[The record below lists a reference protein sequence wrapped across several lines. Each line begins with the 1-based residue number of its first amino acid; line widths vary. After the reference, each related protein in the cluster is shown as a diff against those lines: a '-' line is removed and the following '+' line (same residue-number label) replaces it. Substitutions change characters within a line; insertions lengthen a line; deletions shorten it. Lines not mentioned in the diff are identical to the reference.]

1 MLHLT
6 WKGLRGRKKESSLLL
21 IVLALAF
28 MLSAALAIVLP
39 STQAEIQLQ
48 REKSYGKWQLMLY
61 GEDPAICTALET
73 AAAERGASSARLTTA
88 GVTEDGD
95 TVSVITPELMDVGAL
110 SLLEG
115 RLPEAENEILIV
127 DTQFSGAQGLKPG
140 DEIELQYT
148 WNIASTESGRIKLEA
163 EAKLKEYQDKAL
175 AEARDRFYVDFQDLI
190 SEIDE
195 AAANA
200 SDAEYQ
206 AMLVSGYGYNSLL
219 AAVYSQFVSEETLN
233 LFNRNIEEKA
243 PLLQGM
249 TDAQVDE
256 LFNAY
261 LFDMRHIFN
270 TTNGR
275 SNSRIL
281 VPFGDRSI
289 SVTQT
294 KSRLTLVGAGYGEN
308 TGAQLESSRGYSV
321 MTLGMTYTVSGVLKG
336 YEATWDTGG
345 HTMPDAFLS
354 TAGASVLD
362 DGIAAAKAEL
372 SDLTV
377 TPYDDTLL
385 LYSDENAADF
395 YNEMA
400 AVYEPLAE
408 PHYEVELY
416 FNQTYSLTQGLLTG
430 LYTPPEGLL
439 DAFEFTEDD
448 ALPGRYEPQETDGD
462 GSTGSRLTLDFSSRT
477 GQVWISDG
485 SGGFPYIQD
494 DNYGSTDGFWADL
507 TELDQPGFRIP
518 LLDPLPVTLPD
529 AEALYQKNEY
539 SFRIN
544 TYSYPDETSSAD
556 ATVSTVLNGILV
568 LMTACAVLV
577 ICMVQSKRRARSIVL
592 LRAIG
597 LQNGQAVLM
606 QLGEAALFLLL
617 ALVIGLPLGWLG
629 AEIAL
634 RAMGSADAITFDL
647 AFLLRSVL
655 FGAASLLV
663 GLQLPVLTARRMP
676 LTGRTGTVSPSERAA
691 NGKEVKRGG
700 LLSMER
706 AAMRFH
712 RRRDRTARLLC
723 ALALV
728 LALLTLLLSHFA
740 LNGYRAEVERPD
752 MPDYTI
758 KASFA
763 MSPRYLR
770 EKMEQFAQP
779 DELGEQPSRVESYL
793 AAEHVTLT
801 GYEASPIVSA
811 FGAGNVSVAG
821 LAEDSLILQR
831 VLAQCGEINTEK
843 LLSGE
848 GCILLMPNY
857 KVADDG
863 AVSYSSDPADALR
876 YQTDDTI
883 RAGDMLTLSAT
894 SHGVSEGPEGVYEG
908 VSAAKV
914 EVLAVLH
921 EYDLW
926 LFGESARP
934 LTLLSGQSLIKD
946 LYPNASQRFNADQAR
961 WSRQLSRLHCEDCK
975 GKTYFQFYA
984 SDSADH
990 SASYWNLAQSEG
1002 MELKNYYKEKL
1013 ERLTAGE
1020 NQQALTVL
1028 LGAAAVLLVLI
1039 ILTFILTDLAEQG
1052 RRRVGILRALGV
1064 SGRSM
1069 LRTQLLLS
1077 MREALEAVLVA
1088 NAVMAVVLLICA
1100 LAETGWSTASPAA
1113 LLAVLGKGL
1122 LWQYPW
1128 RLHGLLCLAAWAL
1141 TTLLR
1146 TLPYRRLCKN
1156 SVIGTIKGLERG
1168 E

>member
-6 WKGLRGRKKESSLLL
+6 WKGLRGRKKETSLLL
-21 IVLALAF
+21 IVLVLSF

-48 REKSYGKWQLMLY
+48 REKSYGKWQLMLC
-61 GEDPAICTALET
+61 GEDPATCTALAS
-73 AAAERGASSARLTTA
+73 AAAERGASTARLTTA
-88 GVTEDGD
+88 GVTENGD

-110 SLLEG
+110 SLLDG

-127 DTQFSGAQGLKPG
+127 DTQFSGAQDLKPG
-140 DEIELQYT
+140 DEVTLQYT
-148 WNIASTESGRIKLEA
+148 WNVSSTESGRIKLEA
-163 EAKLKEYQDKAL
+163 EATLKAYQDKAL
-175 AEARDRFYVDFQDLI
+175 ATAKDNFYDDFLDVI
-190 SEIDE
+190 AEIEKED
-195 AAANA
+195 
-200 SDAEYQ
+200 YR
-206 AMLVSGYGYNSLL
+206 GFGYNSML
-219 AAVYSQFVSEETLN
+219 AAVYTQFVSEDTLS
-233 LFNRNIEEKA
+233 LFLRHIEDKT
-243 PLLQGM
+243 PLLEGM
-249 TDAQVDE
+249 TDAQIDE

-261 LFDMRHIFN
+261 IFVMRGVFN

-281 VPFGDRSI
+281 IPFGDKTI
-289 SVTQT
+289 GVMQT
-294 KSRLTLVGAGYGEN
+294 KGCLTLVGAGYGED
-308 TGAQLESSRGYSV
+308 TGTHIESTRAYSA
-321 MTLGMTYTVSGVLKG
+321 MNLKMTYKVSGVLKG

-345 HTMPDAFLS
+345 HTMPDAFVS
-354 TAGASVLD
+354 AAGAAVLD

-372 SDLTV
+372 SDLVV
-377 TPYDDTLL
+377 TPYDETLL

-395 YNEMA
+395 YHEMA

-416 FNQTYSLTQGLLTG
+416 FNQTYSIMQGLLTG
-430 LYTPPEGLL
+430 LYTPPEDLP
-439 DAFEFTEDD
+439 DAFEFSEDG
-448 ALPGRYEPQETDGD
+448 ALPEGYEPQEADGTE
-462 GSTGSRLTLDFSSRT
+462 STAGRLTLDFVSRT
-477 GQVWISDG
+477 GQVWISDD
-485 SGGFPYIQD
+485 SAGFPNIQD
-494 DNYGSTDGFWADL
+494 DNYGSTNGFWADL
-507 TELDQPGFRIP
+507 TELDRPGFQIP
-518 LLDPLPVTLPD
+518 GLDPLPVTLPD

-539 SFRIN
+539 GFRIN
-544 TYSYPDETSSAD
+544 TYSYPDEAGSAD

-592 LRAIG
+592 LKAIG
-597 LQNGQAVLM
+597 LQNGQAAAM

-617 ALVIGLPLGWLG
+617 SLVIGLPLGWLT
-629 AEIAL
+629 AVVVL
-634 RAMGSADAITFDL
+634 NAMGSADAITFDL
-647 AFLLRSVL
+647 AFLLRSVA
-655 FGAASLLV
+655 FGAVSLLA
-663 GLQLPVLTARRMP
+663 GLQLPVLAARKMP
-676 LTGRTGTVSPSERAA
+676 LTGRTGTISSGERAA
-691 NGKEVKRGG
+691 NGKDLKRGG
-700 LLSMER
+700 LFTMER

-723 ALALV
+723 SLALV
-728 LALLTLLLSHFA
+728 LALLTLLLAHFA
-740 LNGYRAEVERPD
+740 LNGYRTEVERPD
-752 MPDYTI
+752 MPDYTL
-758 KASFA
+758 KASFG

-770 EKMEQFAQP
+770 EKMELYQQP
-779 DELGEQPSRVESYL
+779 DALGEQPSRVEAYL

-801 GYEASPIVSA
+801 GYESSPIVSA

-821 LAEDSLILQR
+821 LAEDSPM
-831 VLAQCGEINTEK
+831 LARITALCGAIDTEK

-857 KVADDG
+857 MIADDG
-863 AVSYSSDPADALR
+863 AFYYSSDPADALR
-876 YQTDDTI
+876 YQADDTI
-883 RAGDMLTLSAT
+883 QAGDLLTLSAK
-894 SHGVSEGPEGVYEG
+894 SHGISEDPDGVYEG

-934 LTLLSGQSLIKD
+934 LTVISGQSLVTN
-946 LYPNASQRFNADQAR
+946 LYPNANQRYNPEQAR
-961 WSRQLSRLHCEDCK
+961 WNRQLSRLHCEDCK

-984 SDSADH
+984 SDRADH

-1002 MELKNYYKEKL
+1002 LEMKNYYKEKL

-1039 ILTFILTDLAEQG
+1039 ILTFILSDLAEQG

-1088 NAVMAVVLLICA
+1088 NAAMAVVLLVCA
-1100 LAETGWSTASPAA
+1100 FGETGWSTASPAA
-1113 LLAVLGKGL
+1113 LLAVLGDGL
-1122 LWQYPW
+1122 LRQYPW
-1128 RLHGLLCLAAWAL
+1128 WLHGLLTLGAWVL

>member
-6 WKGLRGRKKESSLLL
+6 WKGLRGRKKETSLLL
-21 IVLALAF
+21 IVLVLSF

-48 REKSYGKWQLMLY
+48 REKSYGKWQLMLC
-61 GEDPAICTALET
+61 GEDPAICTALES
-73 AAAERGASSARLTTA
+73 AAAERGASTARLTTA
-88 GVTEDGD
+88 GVTEDGN
-95 TVSVITPELMDVGAL
+95 TVSVITSELMDVGAL
-110 SLLEG
+110 SLLDG

-127 DTQFSGAQGLKPG
+127 DTQLAGAQGLKVG
-140 DEIELQYT
+140 DEISLRYT
-148 WNIASTESGRIKLEA
+148 WSVSSTEAGRIQQEA
-163 EAKLKEYQDKAL
+163 EAALKQYRDKAL
-175 AEARDRFYVDFQDLI
+175 ANAKEEFFPDFQRTVSDIEGFDYDCMELDALSFAI
-190 SEIDE
+190 YSSYSYVSDE
-195 AAANA
+195 TR
-200 SDAEYQ
+200 
-206 AMLVSGYGYNSLL
+206 MLFEQH
-219 AAVYSQFVSEETLN
+219 A
-233 LFNRNIEEKA
+233 EEKT
-243 PLLQGM
+243 PLLEGM
-249 TDAQVDE
+249 TDEQIDE

-261 LFDMRHIFN
+261 LFGMRNIFSS
-270 TTNGR
+270 TNGR
-275 SNSRIL
+275 SNGRIL
-281 VPFGDRSI
+281 VPYGDRSL

-294 KSRLTLVGAGYGEN
+294 KSRITLVGAGYGEE
-308 TGAQLESSRGYSV
+308 TGTQIENGRTYSA
-321 MTLGMTYTVSGVLKG
+321 MTLGVTYTVSGILKG

-345 HTMPDAFLS
+345 HTMPDAFVS
-354 TAGASVLD
+354 PTGAALLNGGVE
-362 DGIAAAKAEL
+362 AAKAEL
-372 SDLTV
+372 SDLSV
-377 TPYDDTLL
+377 APYDETLL
-385 LYSDENAADF
+385 LYSDENAVDF

-408 PHYEVELY
+408 PRYEVELY
-416 FNQTYSLTQGLLTG
+416 FNQTYGITQGLLSG
-430 LYTPPEGLL
+430 IYNPPEEVL
-439 DAFEFTEDD
+439 DALGDLENGPLSEH
-448 ALPGRYEPQETDGD
+448 YVPQNTDGSE
-462 GSTGSRLTLDFSSRT
+462 GGGRLTLSFSSRT

-485 SGGFPYIQD
+485 STGFPYIQD
-494 DNYGSTDGFWADL
+494 DNYGSTNGFWTDL
-507 TELDQPGFRIP
+507 TELDQPGFQIP
-518 LLDPLPVTLPD
+518 LMDPLPVTLPD
-529 AEALYQKNEY
+529 TEELYQKNEY

-544 TYSYPDETSSAD
+544 TYSYPDETGSAD
-556 ATVSTVLNGILV
+556 ATVGTVLNGILV

-597 LQNGQAVLM
+597 LQNGQAAAM
-606 QLGEAALFLLL
+606 QLCEAALFLLL
-617 ALVIGLPLGWLG
+617 SLVIGLPLGWLT
-629 AEIAL
+629 AVAVL
-634 RAMGSADAITFDL
+634 NAMGSADAITLDV
-647 AFLLRSVL
+647 AFLLRSVV
-655 FGAASLLV
+655 FGAISLLV
-663 GLQLPVLTARRMP
+663 GLQLPVLAARKMP
-676 LTGRTGTVSPSERAA
+676 LTGRTGIVSPAERAA
-691 NGKEVKRGG
+691 NGKELKRGG
-700 LLSMER
+700 LLAMER

-723 ALALV
+723 SLVLV
-728 LALLTLLLSHFA
+728 LALLTLLLAHFA
-740 LNGYRAEVERPD
+740 LDGYRTEVERPD
-752 MPDYTI
+752 MPDYTL
-758 KASFA
+758 KASFG

-770 EKMEQFAQP
+770 EKMELYQQP
-779 DELGEQPSRVESYL
+779 AALGEQPSRVESYL
-793 AAEHVTLT
+793 AAKHVTLT
-801 GYEASPIVSA
+801 GYESSPIVSA

-821 LAEDSLILQR
+821 LTEDSPILER
-831 VLAQCGEINTEK
+831 VTALCGEINMEK

-857 KVADDG
+857 TIADDG
-863 AVSYSSDPADALR
+863 AFYYSSDPADALR
-876 YQTDDTI
+876 YQEDDTI
-883 RAGDMLTLSAT
+883 QAGDLLTLSAK

-934 LTLLSGQSLIKD
+934 LTVISGQSLITD
-946 LYPNASQRFNADQAR
+946 LYPNASQRYNADQAR

-1002 MELKNYYKEKL
+1002 LEMKNYYKEKL

-1039 ILTFILTDLAEQG
+1039 ILTFILSDLAEQG

-1088 NAVMAVVLLICA
+1088 NAVMAVVLLVCA
-1100 LAETGWSTASPAA
+1100 FAETGWSTASPAA
-1113 LLAVLGKGL
+1113 LLSVLGDGL
-1122 LWQYPW
+1122 LRQYPW
-1128 RLHGLLCLAAWAL
+1128 WLHGLLTLGAWAL